1 MANTDQLKNILQ
13 GYVGQLTDQLLNA
26 RAQLVLDQYIDAENA
41 YSNLVKGAAAAYSDA
56 RGSVTKRAVDDA
68 KETRDNLW
76 NAFVYA
82 CALGGVVVP
91 TVDEQSGYWDMG
103 RREY

>member
-1 MANTDQLKNILQ
+1 MANTDQLSNILQ
-13 GYVGQLTDQLLNA
+13 GYVGQLTDPLLNA
-26 RAQLVLDQYIDAENA
+26 RGQIVLDQYIDAENA
-41 YSNLVKGAAAAYSDA
+41 YSNLVKGAASSYSDA

-68 KETRDNLW
+68 KETRDELW
-76 NAFVYA
+76 DALVYI
-82 CALGGVVVP
+82 CGLGGIIVP